1 MSFDHHIKA
10 LPPALRA
17 MQAFGYDSAACLQG
31 TDLREEDLTRA
42 PAHFTLGQ
50 EYRFHRN
57 LLQLTGDPLLGLK
70 MGQAYTLETYG
81 LFGYA
86 FMSAPTLRQA
96 MLVSAN
102 YGPLTFTLFRI
113 AFRVK
118 GNVAELLFGRGEP
131 IPEDLLAYYIDRDL
145 SAARFGGESALATRF
160 ELQRVEL
167 MHDGQGRRD
176 AYRDYFQCDVGF
188 NAPQGAMQFQ
198 ASILD
203 RVMPLGDAETSSLC
217 LQQCQMLLARLS
229 DRSGLAERV
238 RQVIVARPGY
248 FPDIDF
254 VAEKLRLTTR
264 TMRRRLASEGTS
276 YQQILSEV
284 RYGLAQE
291 YLANSTLPVEE
302 IAALLGYSAPGN
314 FTNAFKR
321 WHGGSPREFRRQQSV
336 SEKHT

>member
-1 MSFDHHIKA
+1 MSFEHHIKA

-17 MQAFGYDSAACLQG
+17 MQELGYDSAACLAG
-31 TDLREEDLTRA
+31 TDLQEKDLTRA
-42 PAHFTLGQ
+42 QAHFTLGQ

-86 FMSAPTLRQA
+86 FMSATTLRQA
-96 MLVSAN
+96 MMVSAN

-113 AFRVK
+113 AFRVE
-118 GNVAELLFGRGEP
+118 GSAAELLFSRAEP
-131 IPEDLLAYYIDRDL
+131 IPEDLLPYYIDRDL
-145 SAARFGGESALATRF
+145 SAARFGGESALGRRF
-160 ELQRVEL
+160 ELQQVTL

-176 AYRDYFQCDVGF
+176 AYRDYFQCEVEF
-188 NAPQGAMQFQ
+188 NAPQGGIRFQ
-198 ASILD
+198 AAILD
-203 RVMPLGDAETSSLC
+203 QAMPLGDAETSGLC
-217 LQQCQMLLARLS
+217 QQQCQMLLARLS
-229 DRSGLAERV
+229 ERSGLAERV

-248 FPDIDF
+248 FPDIEF
-254 VAEKLRLTTR
+254 VAERLRLTTR
-264 TMRRRLASEGTS
+264 TLRRRLASEGAS

-284 RYGLAQE
+284 RYGLAKE
-291 YLANSTLPVEE
+291 YLVDSTLPVEE

-321 WHGGSPREFRRQQSV
+321 WHGGSPREFRKQQSGIDI
-336 SEKHT
+336 ST